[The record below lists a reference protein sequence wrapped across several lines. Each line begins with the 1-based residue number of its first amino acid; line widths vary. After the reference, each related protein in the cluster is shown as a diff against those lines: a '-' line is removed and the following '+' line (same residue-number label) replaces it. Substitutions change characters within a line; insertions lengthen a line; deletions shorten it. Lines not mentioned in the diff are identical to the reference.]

1 MLDGIVFEKRG
12 LPAASI
18 ITDVFHA
25 TGRAMAEAWGVP
37 DYKYLAM
44 PHTIANL
51 TEEQLDQRARDIV
64 PHIVDILLGKH
75 LPQS

>member
-1 MLDGIVFEKRG
+1 VLDGILFEKHG
-12 LPAASI
+12 VPAASI

-44 PHTIANL
+44 PHPIANL
-51 TEEQLDQRARDIV
+51 SEEQLDQRAREIV
-64 PHIVDILLGKH
+64 PQVVELLLDKD
-75 LPQS
+75 PAS

>member
-1 MLDGIVFEKRG
+1 VLDGILFEKRG

-44 PHTIANL
+44 PHPIANL
-51 TEEQLDQRARDIV
+51 TEEQVDQRARDIV
-64 PHIVDILLGKH
+64 PHVVDILLGGH
-75 LPQS
+75 LAH

>member
-25 TGRAMAEAWGVP
+25 TGRAMAQAWGVP
-37 DYKYLAM
+37 DYQFLAM
-44 PHTIANL
+44 PHPIANL
-51 TEEQLDQRARDIV
+51 TEEQLDRRARDIV
-64 PHIVDILLGKH
+64 PQIVEMLLGKR
-75 LPQS
+75 LPR

>member
-1 MLDGIVFEKRG
+1 MLDGILFEKRG

-18 ITDVFHA
+18 ITDVFEA

-37 DYKYLAM
+37 DYRYLAM
-44 PHTIANL
+44 PHPIANL

-64 PHIVDILLGKH
+64 PGIVDNLLGKNPPH
-75 LPQS
+75 